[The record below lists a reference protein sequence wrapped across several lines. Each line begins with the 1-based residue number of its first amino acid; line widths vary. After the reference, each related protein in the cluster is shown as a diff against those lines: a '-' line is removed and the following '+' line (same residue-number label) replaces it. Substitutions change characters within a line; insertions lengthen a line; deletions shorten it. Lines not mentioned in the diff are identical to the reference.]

1 MAAGRCTFAA
11 LYDTFPHLGSRGRV
25 LVCLRDRVAPR
36 GSLFEPRRV
45 FSAIIR
51 PPSSSKRPS
60 SGAYRA
66 LLRHFFET
74 GWTTLTLCCNF
85 GPAPA
90 RCEARF
96 HLRALFQPA
105 PSDLGASSLCCRGKR
120 TFRLSVTKRQ
130 RRANYA
136 PAG

>member
-1 MAAGRCTFAA
+1 MTFGGCTFTGM
-11 LYDTFPHLGSRGRV
+11 YHTFPHLASRRRVLVWLRGRV
-25 LVCLRDRVAPR
+25 TPR
-36 GSLFEPRRV
+36 RSLFEPRRV
-45 FSAIIR
+45 FSARIR
-51 PPSSSKRPS
+51 PPSSPKRPS

-74 GWTTLTLCCNF
+74 GWKTLTLCCNF

-105 PSDLGASSLCCRGKR
+105 SSDLAASLLCRGKR
-120 TFRLSVTKRQ
+120 TLWLSVTKRQ